1 MSYPQSPQGPSQPHG
16 YSGPPGPDSSLPPA
30 APQGKLRKKRRRG
43 TGLLTAGLIT
53 LGVSIIGGII
63 ALIMFGGST
72 MTSIEDFSES
82 AYDVTEPAVVD
93 GLGDNQWYL
102 YQDPNAISQASC
114 EVTDQQGNDVTNGSA
129 QMNITNSEYDLSSV
143 QSFESTA
150 DGVYEIQC
158 SSYPVV
164 LGGAVP
170 LGGIFGVLGTVLV
183 AGFLFVVGAVL
194 TIIGLV
200 MRSNSKKN
208 DMPPMNPPYGA
219 APQPGYGYSQ
229 QQQPYYGQQSPQYGG
244 GQQPPQYGGGPAGG
258 YPPNQ
263 SPN

>member
-16 YSGPPGPDSSLPPA
+16 YSGQTGPDSSLPPA
-30 APQGKLRKKRRRG
+30 APQGKPPKKRRRG
-43 TGLLTAGLIT
+43 TGLLTAGLIA

-63 ALIMFGGST
+63 ALIVFGGS
-72 MTSIEDFSES
+72 MVNSFDDFAES
-82 AYDVTEPAVVD
+82 AYDVTEPVVVD

-102 YQDPNAISQASC
+102 YQDPNAMSQASC
-114 EVTDQQGNDVTNGSA
+114 EVTDEQGNDVTNSSA
-129 QMNITNSEYDLSSV
+129 QMNMTNSEYDLSSV

-150 DGVYEIQC
+150 GGVYEIQC

-170 LGGIFGVLGTVLV
+170 LGGIFGIVGTMLA
-183 AGFLFVVGAVL
+183 AGLIFVVGVVL
-194 TIIGLV
+194 TIIGIV
-200 MRSNSKKN
+200 MRSRSKKN

-219 APQPGYGYSQ
+219 APAQPGYGYSQ
-229 QQQPYYGQQSPQYGG
+229 QQQPYYGQQPPQYGG
-244 GQQPPQYGGGPAGG
+244 GQPGG

>member
-1 MSYPQSPQGPSQPHG
+1 
-16 YSGPPGPDSSLPPA
+16 PA

-82 AYDVTEPAVVD
+82 AYDVTEPAAVH

-170 LGGIFGVLGTVLV
+170 LG
-183 AGFLFVVGAVL
+183 
-194 TIIGLV
+194 
-200 MRSNSKKN
+200 
-208 DMPPMNPPYGA
+208 
-219 APQPGYGYSQ
+219 
-229 QQQPYYGQQSPQYGG
+229 
-244 GQQPPQYGGGPAGG
+244 
-258 YPPNQ
+258 
-263 SPN
+263 